1 MFRSDI
7 FIKIYIYISWIYSIV
22 VNIQGTN
29 CFPDTNKM
37 IVYSRCDT
45 LKLGERSP
53 KRKPSNNGIIEG
65 VDPE

>member
-1 MFRSDI
+1 M
-7 FIKIYIYISWIYSIV
+7 
-22 VNIQGTN
+22 NIQGTN